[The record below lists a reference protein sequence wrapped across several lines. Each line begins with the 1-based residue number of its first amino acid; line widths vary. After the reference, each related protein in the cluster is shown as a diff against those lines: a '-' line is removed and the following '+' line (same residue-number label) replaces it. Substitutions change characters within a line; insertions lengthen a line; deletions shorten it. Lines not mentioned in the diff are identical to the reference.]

1 MKNCRFREKNAC
13 ATSNENAHIQ
23 KNVSASSGN
32 TMYGGLKLWPTHIS
46 GENPTSL
53 GGTSLMKTNHSQW
66 KKIRSQEHQASSK
79 CETVVL
85 DATLTILKSHVLS
98 LQFPTVFYAVSTC
111 FNGFLRCFCS
121 GHFFERTH
129 LVALDDLHHCRE
141 KKYVHPEL
149 SFIEGCACDLTILKF
164 SRIIESTI
172 ASFQIM
178 LNPFDCHKTTLASFL
193 DALHTNSANHTV
205 PRHKVPPTP
214 KKHSKT
220 NLL

>member
-1 MKNCRFREKNAC
+1 MEKNQIARAPSQFQVRNGGSRC
-13 ATSNENAHIQ
+13 DSDNTKITCFVFAISYGILRCFNMFQRFFTLLLFRPFFW
-23 KNVSASSGN
+23 KNASSGS
-32 TMYGGLKLWPTHIS
+32 W
-46 GENPTSL
+46 
-53 GGTSLMKTNHSQW
+53 
-66 KKIRSQEHQASSK
+66 RSPP
-79 CETVVL
+79 
-85 DATLTILKSHVLS
+85 LS
-98 LQFPTVFYAVSTC
+98 
-111 FNGFLRCFCS
+111 
-121 GHFFERTH
+121 
-129 LVALDDLHHCRE
+129 E